1 MASLQ
6 DKKIKDTYQGLLKTE
21 DNEVLTGTSKELTD
35 GKGNGSGLHLNN
47 TGDLKADGTLEFG
60 SLKDT
65 TENITIT
72 KFVDE
77 ADGISNN
84 DNDTTI
90 PTSAAVKD
98 YVDNNSSAQDL
109 DFTGNSGIGVVDLNT
124 ETLNIVGAN
133 GVVTSASGQT
143 ITVDTSSL
151 DSRLTTAEAD
161 IDTNTADI
169 STEEAARISADSNLQ
184 SQITSNDGDITTL
197 QSGKQDNLTAGTGID
212 LTANTVTNTAPDQTV
227 TITQGNNI
235 TVTGSYPDFTITAAS
250 STAPVASVNG
260 EVGVVVLDSDDIAEG
275 ITNLYDKTVTITEGS
290 NITVTGVY
298 PDFTI
303 AASAS
308 TAPVD
313 SVNGATGVVVLDS
326 DDIAEGSVNLY
337 DKTVAITGS
346 GAATVTGTY
355 PNFNVNATDTNTTYT
370 AGTDISIVGTTIN
383 NTAPDQTV
391 TLTEGDNVT
400 ITGTYPNFTISSN
413 DVIGEVSSVNAGT
426 GISVDSTTGN
436 VTVTNTS
443 PDQTVTLTGSG
454 ATNVSGT
461 YPDFT
466 ISSTDTTYTAGTGI
480 DVTSDIITNTAPD
493 QTVSITSSGS
503 ATVTGTY
510 PNFNVDATDTNTTYT
525 AGSGLDL
532 TGTVFSNTAPD
543 QTVAITGSGSATIT
557 GTYPNFNVD
566 STDTQYTAGTGI
578 DVTGTTITNTSPDQ
592 VVSIAGT
599 GSTTVTGTYPDF
611 SISSTGTEYTAGTG
625 LQLVGTEFQNT
636 APDQTVTLT
645 GGNGVTITGTY
656 PNFTVDSI
664 SGSQVI
670 RDLFSGTGVQTDF
683 TLSGT
688 PVDENYTQIYFNGVY
703 QEKSGYTLAG
713 NVVTFSEAP
722 ATGLDVEVISITTIT
737 ILGEVSSVNGQ
748 IGDVVLDS
756 DDISEGATN
765 LYNQTHTGDVTG
777 ATALTIA
784 SGAVT
789 NDKMAVD
796 SVDSAQYVDGSI
808 DTVHLANDVINY
820 AKLGTEFTTSA
831 ALATNV
837 DFSTAQV
844 FTKTL
849 SGATTLTFSNA
860 EIGMVKDLVITGNHA
875 LTLPAGSTVAG
886 TYDGTVSNLIQ
897 VVVTGAGQYWYSI
910 SQPQ

>member
-1 MASLQ
+1 MATLEG
-6 DKKIKDTYQGLLKTE
+6 KKIKDTFKSLLKINNNGELSETLQ
-21 DNEVLTGTSKELTD
+21 EVTD
-35 GKGNGSGLHLNN
+35 GDGNGAGLYLNN

-65 TENITIT
+65 TEDITIA

-109 DFTGNSGIGVVDLNT
+109 DFTGDSGIGAVDLNT
-124 ETLNIVGAN
+124 EALNIVGAN

-169 STEEAARISADSNLQ
+169 STEEAARIAANNTLQGNIDAEAATRLANDTTLQSNIDTEEAARIAADSTLQSNIDSEAATRLANDTTLQGNIDAEETARIAADSNLQ

-197 QSGKQDNLTAGTGID
+197 QSSKQDNLTAGTGID

-227 TITQGNNI
+227 TITEGNNI

-260 EVGVVVLDSDDIAEG
+260 ELGVVVLDSDDIAEG
-275 ITNLYDKTVTITEGS
+275 ITNLYDKTVTIAEGS

-355 PNFNVNATDTNTTYT
+355 PNFNVNATDTDTTYT

-466 ISSTDTTYTAGTGI
+466 VSSTDTTYTAGTGI

-566 STDTQYTAGTGI
+566 STDTQYTAGAGI

-592 VVSIAGT
+592 VVSILGT
-599 GSTTVTGTYPDF
+599 GSTTVTGTYPNF
-611 SISSTGTEYTAGTG
+611 SVNSTT
-625 LQLVGTEFQNT
+625 
-636 APDQTVTLT
+636 P
-645 GGNGVTITGTY
+645 
-656 PNFTVDSI
+656 
-664 SGSQVI
+664 
-670 RDLFSGTGVQTDF
+670 
-683 TLSGT
+683 
-688 PVDENYTQIYFNGVY
+688 PVD
-703 QEKSGYTLAG
+703 
-713 NVVTFSEAP
+713 
-722 ATGLDVEVISITTIT
+722 
-737 ILGEVSSVNGQ
+737 SVNGAT
-748 IGDVVLDS
+748 GVVVLDS
-756 DDISEGATN
+756 DDVAEGATN

-784 SGAVT
+784 
-789 NDKMAVD
+789 
-796 SVDSAQYVDGSI
+796 
-808 DTVHLANDVINY
+808 NDVISY

-837 DFSTAQV
+837 DFATAQV

-849 SGATTLTFSNA
+849 TGDTTLTFSNTA
-860 EIGMVKDLVITGNHA
+860 IGMVKDLVITGSHT
-875 LTLPAGSTVAG
+875 LTLPSGSTVAG
-886 TYDGTVSNLIQ
+886 TYDGSVSNLIQ
-897 VVVTGAGQYWYSI
+897 VVVTGASEYWFSI
-910 SQPQ
+910 SQAQ

>member
-1 MASLQ
+1 MATLEG
-6 DKKIKDTYQGLLKTE
+6 KKIKDTFKSLLKINNNGELSETLQ
-21 DNEVLTGTSKELTD
+21 EVTD
-35 GKGNGSGLHLNN
+35 GDGNGSGLHLNN
-47 TGDLKADGTLEFG
+47 TGDLKANGTLEFG
-60 SLKDT
+60 NLKDT
-65 TENITIT
+65 TENITIA

-109 DFTGNSGIGVVDLNT
+109 DFTGDSGIGAVDLNT
-124 ETLNIVGAN
+124 EALNIVGAN

-169 STEEAARISADSNLQ
+169 STEEAARISADIDLANDISTEATTRATADSNLQ

-197 QSGKQDNLTAGTGID
+197 QSSKQDNLTAGTGID

-227 TITQGNNI
+227 TITEGNNI

-260 EVGVVVLDSDDIAEG
+260 ELGVVVLDSDDIAEG

-308 TAPVD
+308 AAPVD

-355 PNFNVNATDTNTTYT
+355 PNFNVNATDTDTTYT

-466 ISSTDTTYTAGTGI
+466 VSSTDTTYTAGTGI

-599 GSTTVTGTYPDF
+599 GSTTVTGTYPNF
-611 SISSTGTEYTAGTG
+611 IISSTGTEYTAGTG

-636 APDQTVTLT
+636 APDQTVTLN
-645 GGNGVTITGTY
+645 GGDGVTITGTY

-688 PVDENYTQIYFNGVY
+688 PVDENYTQVYFNGVY
-703 QEKSGYTLAG
+703 QEKSGYTVSGTTLS
-713 NVVTFSEAP
+713 FSEAP

-756 DDISEGATN
+756 DDISEGVTN

-784 SGAVT
+784 
-789 NDKMAVD
+789 D
-796 SVDSAQYVDGSI
+796 
-808 DTVHLANDVINY
+808 DVINY